1 MPQQLSHRGHTK
13 IHDAACMSHT
23 RGVVNSD
30 PATETDEI
38 MKQMLRTTAIHYVYV
53 IHALHR
59 NATNH
64 LYLVPN

>member
-1 MPQQLSHRGHTK
+1 
-13 IHDAACMSHT
+13 MSHT